1 MRPIPLIF
9 LLTAAVTT
17 LCTIAYTSVQARD
30 LAQIRSSGTLRIGV
44 YKDFPPYSDKGAG
57 IDVDLGRVL
66 AEKLGVKAD
75 VRSYDAGDDMNDDLR
90 NIVWKG
96 NFLGL
101 GPGPSDVM
109 VHVPVDPVMSL
120 RNPQVKIF
128 APYHRETM
136 AVIRNTELLPKL
148 DAITDV
154 TNQSLGAEGDSIM
167 SIVLLSSDAGRLR
180 NQIQHFHSPDD
191 ARRALEDGRI
201 AAFFGLRSQ
210 VESMMAATGRQ
221 FVMSM
226 PPPLPG
232 LPQAGWALGLAV
244 EANQAELAQALQQAV
259 SELERDGTLDR
270 LFGKHAVT
278 RMAPL

>member
-1 MRPIPLIF
+1 
-9 LLTAAVTT
+9 
-17 LCTIAYTSVQARD
+17 
-30 LAQIRSSGTLRIGV
+30 
-44 YKDFPPYSDKGAG
+44 
-57 IDVDLGRVL
+57 
-66 AEKLGVKAD
+66 
-75 VRSYDAGDDMNDDLR
+75 
-90 NIVWKG
+90 KG

-180 NQIQHFHSPDD
+180 NQVQHFRSPDD

-244 EANQAELAQALQQAV
+244 EADQVEFAQALQQAI
-259 SELERDGTLDR
+259 SELEHDGTLDR

-278 RMAPL
+278 RLAPL